1 MMYLVGLTGGI
12 ATGKSSVSDVFRER
26 GIKVV
31 DADLIAREVVQ
42 PGMPAYQRLRAEFG
56 DTIFDDERGGILIRE
71 KLAELV
77 FSDDQVRRK
86 VNAITHPAIRK
97 RIIVEIM
104 KNFIF
109 GERYIILD
117 TPLLFEVGYDRIVQ
131 KIVVVNCSED
141 EQIKRLMLRDRCDEV
156 AARARINAQ
165 MPMSEKLKRA
175 THIVDNSGDRDATR
189 AQVSALVDEFN
200 ASHMPLLIRGC
211 FIALVAIVVFGF
223 TKLISLLFHG
233 AIF

>member
-1 MMYLVGLTGGI
+1 MYLVGLTGGI
-12 ATGKSSVSDVFRER
+12 ATGKSSVSAVFRER

-31 DADLIAREVVQ
+31 DADVIAREVVQ

-56 DTIFDDERGGILIRE
+56 DVIFDDEKGGILIRE

-97 RIIVEIM
+97 RIILEIV
-104 KNFIF
+104 KNFIL

-117 TPLLFEVGYDRIVQ
+117 TPLLFEVGYDKIVQ

-141 EQIKRLMLRDRCDEV
+141 EQVRRLMLRDRCDEV
-156 AARARINAQ
+156 AARARINVQ
-165 MPMSEKLKRA
+165 MPLSEKLQRA
-175 THIVDNSGDRDATR
+175 THIIDNSGDRDVTR

-200 ASHMPLLIRGC
+200 ASRMPLLIRAC
-211 FIALVAIVVFGF
+211 FIVVVAIVVYGF
-223 TKLISLLFHG
+223 KKLISLLFHG
-233 AIF
+233 VIF